1 MNRRTFLGTAVGL
14 ALAARHGEAAQT
26 AKTIPIIDTHI
37 HIYDPFRP
45 GGTPWPNKDNKVL
58 FQTSLPG
65 RYKSIAQ
72 PLGIVGAIA
81 VEASSW
87 VEDNQWVLDV
97 AQQDDIMVG
106 TVGRLVPGTPEFTAN
121 LAKFRKNPLYRGIR
135 YGLGRQ
141 GGKEFDRPEFI
152 ADLKALAD
160 ADLVLD
166 TANPSVPLLAD
177 VVRVSDR
184 VPNLRV
190 IIDHLPQMVAPT
202 DTAAR
207 ASYDAS
213 MKAFRER
220 PQIYVKVS
228 EVLRRVEGNIPT
240 RSRVLSPAARRDSR
254 RVRSRPRALR
264 QRLAQCGSMAAS
276 AGRARDR
283 SGVFHRQG
291 TEHCGELLLAEL
303 GEMLQVGQTGGEP
316 AWLVGAPNNS
326 RFFGVMPAGIAC
338 VQMR

>member
-1 MNRRTFLGTAVGL
+1 MKRRTFLGTAVGL
-14 ALAARHGEAAQT
+14 ALATRHGEAAQSAT
-26 AKTIPIIDTHI
+26 TIPIIDTHI

-121 LAKFRKNPLYRGIR
+121 LAKFHKNPLYRGIR

-166 TANPSVPLLAD
+166 TANPSVSLLAD

-213 MKAFRER
+213 MNAFRER

-228 EVLRRVEGNIPT
+228 EVLRRVDGNIPT
-240 RSRVLSPAARRDSR
+240 DLEFYRPRLDEILDVFGPDRVLYGSDWPNADQWLPLPVGLEIVRAYFTGKGQSIAENYFWRNSVKCYKWVKRAARQ
-254 RVRSRPRALR
+254 P
-264 QRLAQCGSMAAS
+264 G
-276 AGRARDR
+276 
-283 SGVFHRQG
+283 
-291 TEHCGELLLAEL
+291 
-303 GEMLQVGQTGGEP
+303 
-316 AWLVGAPNNS
+316 
-326 RFFGVMPAGIAC
+326 
-338 VQMR
+338 